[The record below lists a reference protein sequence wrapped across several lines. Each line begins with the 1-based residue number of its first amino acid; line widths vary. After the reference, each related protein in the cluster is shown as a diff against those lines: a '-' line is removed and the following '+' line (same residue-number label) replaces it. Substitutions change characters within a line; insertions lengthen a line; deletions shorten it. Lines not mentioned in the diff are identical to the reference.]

1 MSGEDDQVTGTGEDD
16 QVTGT
21 GEGDQVTGTG
31 ENPWQRQMK
40 AALEELRGQMLELGQ
55 ARQELADQIS
65 ELVQSRPADLS
76 DQIETLQKLQEAHTA
91 RMDQLQQQVLREE
104 RTLAKSRKGEEG
116 SPVAKTDPPP
126 PKPSRWL

>member
-1 MSGEDDQVTGTGEDD
+1 MGEEEQVSGTEDEQATGED
-16 QVTGT
+16 T
-21 GEGDQVTGTG
+21 
-31 ENPWQRQMK
+31 WQRQMK

-55 ARQELADQIS
+55 ARQDLADQIAD
-65 ELVQSRPADLS
+65 LVQSRPVDLS

-104 RTLAKSRKGEEG
+104 RTLEKSQKGGGGKSE
-116 SPVAKTDPPP
+116 AKTDPPP